1 MSPLSENI
9 PIYIIHLESSSRD
22 IAPLLWHLNYLLE
35 KTPHKGFSIK
45 VFNAIHGHTDYQNKG
60 ITHAHTHPVFND
72 FSPHLPDFKEGLSL
86 MRLALKS
93 RVNFQS
99 FGQLGCFAS
108 HYLLWQEC
116 VRLQKPIIVLEDD
129 VLPTF
134 DFFEKC
140 ALALESLQGN
150 KTQMVRLFALYFKRH
165 RLKKS
170 KGHYFD
176 QLFSPVGGMGTQG
189 YILSP
194 LGAQKLLESCPKQW
208 VLPVDTY
215 IDAYY
220 THKVPCLTLKGPAL
234 FVDELASQVPHA
246 SIDYFKGK
254 LKLFS
259 YLVRVCNYALKCR
272 LFVQHLLFS
281 FLARK
286 A

>member
-1 MSPLSENI
+1 MNENI
-9 PIYIIHLESSSRD
+9 PIYIIHLENSARD

-35 KTPHKGFSIK
+35 RTPHKGFSIQ
-45 VFNAIHGHTDYQNKG
+45 VFNAVHGHKDFLAKG
-60 ITHAHTHPVFND
+60 ITYTHTHAVFNN

-116 VRLQKPIIVLEDD
+116 VKLQKPIIALEDD

-134 DFFEKC
+134 EFFEKC
-140 ALALESLQGN
+140 ALGLEGLYTN
-150 KTQMVRLFALYFKRH
+150 KAQMVRLFAPYFKRH
-165 RLKKS
+165 CLTKS
-170 KGHYFD
+170 KGYHFD
-176 QLFSPVGGMGTQG
+176 QLFSPMGGMGTQG

-194 LGAQKLLESCPKQW
+194 LGAQKLIDRCPEQW
-208 VLPVDTY
+208 ILPVDTY

-220 THKVPCLTLKGPAL
+220 THKVSCLTFKNPAL
-234 FVDELASQVPHA
+234 FVDELVSQIPP
-246 SIDYFKGK
+246 STDYFKGK
-254 LKLFS
+254 LKFFS
-259 YLVRVCNYALKCR
+259 HLMRACNYILKCR

>member
-1 MSPLSENI
+1 MLRLSETI
-9 PIYIIHLESSSRD
+9 PIYIIHLENCARD

-35 KTPHKGFSIK
+35 KTPHKNFSVE
-45 VFNAIHGHTDYQNKG
+45 VFRAVHGHKDFLAKG
-60 ITHAHTHPVFND
+60 ITYTHTHPVFND
-72 FSPHLPDFKEGLSL
+72 FSPHLPDVKETLDL
-86 MRLALKS
+86 MRLALKI

-116 VRLQKPIIVLEDD
+116 MKLQKPIIVLEDD

-140 ALALESLQGN
+140 ALGLESLYGN

-170 KGHYFD
+170 MGHHFD
-176 QLFSPVGGMGTQG
+176 RLFSPIGGMGTQG

-194 LGAQKLLESCPKQW
+194 LGAQKLLENCPAQW
-208 VLPVDTY
+208 VLPVDVY

-220 THKVPCLTLKGPAL
+220 THKASCLTLKTPAL
-234 FVDELASQVPHA
+234 FVDELTSQVPHA
-246 SIDYFKGK
+246 STDYFKGK
-254 LKLFS
+254 LKALS
-259 YLVRVCNYALKCR
+259 YLLRACNYTLKCK
-272 LFVQHLLFS
+272 LFIQHLLLS
-281 FLARK
+281 FLDRK

>member
-1 MSPLSENI
+1 MSENI
-9 PIYIIHLESSSRD
+9 PIYIIHLENCARD

-35 KTPHKGFSIK
+35 KTPHKGFDIE
-45 VFNAIHGHTDYQNKG
+45 VFHAIHGHTDYQNKG

-72 FSPHLPDFKEGLSL
+72 FSPHLPNFQEGLSF

-116 VRLQKPIIVLEDD
+116 VKLQKPIIVLEDD

-140 ALALESLQGN
+140 ALGLESLYSN
-150 KTQMVRLFALYFKRH
+150 KAQMVRLFALYFKRH
-165 RLKKS
+165 RLTKS
-170 KGHYFD
+170 MGHHFD
-176 QLFSPVGGMGTQG
+176 QLFSPMGGMGTQG
-189 YILSP
+189 YLLSP
-194 LGAQKLLESCPKQW
+194 LGAQKLLENCPEQW
-208 VLPVDTY
+208 ILPVDTY

-220 THKVPCLTLKGPAL
+220 THKVSCLTLKTPAL
-234 FVDELASQVPHA
+234 FVDELVSQIQHA
-246 SIDYFKGK
+246 STDYFKGK
-254 LKLFS
+254 LKAFS
-259 YLVRVCNYALKCR
+259 YLMRACNYALKCR